1 MTRMNHDNPYR
12 TGKPHLSNGAAGGA
26 REDWYPLTNV
36 EWIPHTEQVCITV
49 GTRRERVPARGWVER
64 LKQML
69 KMAEPEYREREIR
82 RCVEKV
88 TYEKKYLR

>member
-12 TGKPHLSNGAAGGA
+12 TGKPYLSNGAASGA

-49 GTRRERVPARGWVER
+49 GKRRERVRASGWVER

-69 KMAEPEYREREIR
+69 SLAEPEYREQEIN